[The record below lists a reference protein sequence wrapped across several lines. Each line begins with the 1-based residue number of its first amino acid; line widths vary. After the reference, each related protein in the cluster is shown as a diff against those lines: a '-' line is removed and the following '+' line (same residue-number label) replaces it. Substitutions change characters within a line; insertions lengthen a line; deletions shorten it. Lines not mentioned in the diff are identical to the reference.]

1 MTGAVKALTTF
12 LVATVALVVLVD
24 VLAPVGSEQGAV
36 SIAVIFVVAGGIA
49 GTQILV
55 AVIRSHRGA
64 WRASTSLLAKPPP
77 PPPRVVPEPLRTW
90 EALLISA
97 TTGGTRARE
106 RLANYV
112 DPLTDTSFTALLPS
126 RPPPTSDAVLD
137 AVEQVLA
144 PIEETDEY

>member
-1 MTGAVKALTTF
+1 VTGAVRALTTF
-12 LVATVALVVLVD
+12 LLATVALVVLVD
-24 VLAPVGSEQGAV
+24 VLAPVDSEQGAI

-55 AVIRSHRGA
+55 AVTRSHRGA
-64 WRASTSLLAKPPP
+64 WRASTSLLAKAPS

-97 TTGGTRARE
+97 TTGGPRARE
-106 RLANYV
+106 RLAYYV
-112 DPLTDTSFTALLPS
+112 DPLTDDSFTALLPS
-126 RPPPTSDAVLD
+126 RPPPTPDAVLD